1 MHRLFVSDLHLS
13 DDTPD
18 IEAAFTGLLKQETP
32 FDSLVMLGDVF
43 EAWVGDDDDSPLAD
57 RIRLALRALAESG
70 TEILFTR
77 GNRDFMLGEQF
88 ASDIGGTLLPDQTV
102 LEVAGQSTLLLH
114 GDTLCT
120 DDVDYQQCR

>member
-18 IEAAFTGLLKQETP
+18 IEAAFTGLLKQEIP

-57 RIRLALRALAESG
+57 RVRLALRALAELSL
-70 TEILFTR
+70 IH
-77 GNRDFMLGEQF
+77 
-88 ASDIGGTLLPDQTV
+88 I
-102 LEVAGQSTLLLH
+102 
-114 GDTLCT
+114 
-120 DDVDYQQCR
+120 